1 MKQHI
6 EYEIEW
12 PEDTDYQYYLLP
24 LSNECQWA
32 GGFWRSRV
40 SDSIEDIYCHVIIE
54 RPREVCG
61 KEWKW
66 HLVGAKWVTEEGGH
80 RCTLDAGHDQGEN
93 PTPCMMELGEAE

>member
-1 MKQHI
+1 MKQHIEI

-12 PEDTDYQYYLLP
+12 PEDTSYQYYLLP

-40 SDSIEDIYCHVIIE
+40 SDSIEDIYCHVVIK

-61 KEWKW
+61 RFWW
-66 HLVGAKWVTEEGGH
+66 WGGVEEGWVEVPMSDH
-80 RCTLDAGHDQGEN
+80 ASRCSLDAGHDG
-93 PTPCMMELGEAE
+93 PCMMELGEAE